1 MYRIFWV
8 GVLEALA
15 TPHGGSV
22 LIDSATHAALAG
34 RVATDTVQSA
44 VLPGSPTAVPVYA
57 LKAA

>member
-1 MYRIFWV
+1 MNWPYEWQV
-8 GVLEALA
+8 GWRY
-15 TPHGGSV
+15 TR
-22 LIDSATHAALAG
+22 AG